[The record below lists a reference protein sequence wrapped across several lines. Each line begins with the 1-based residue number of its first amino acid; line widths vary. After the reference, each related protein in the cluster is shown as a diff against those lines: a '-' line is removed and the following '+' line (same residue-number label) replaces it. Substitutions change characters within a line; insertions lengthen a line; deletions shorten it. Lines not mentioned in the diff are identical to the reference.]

1 MAAMEGSANS
11 RAGIS
16 SQELLQ
22 KVKAFISGVDPAQ
35 GHQLTVKEHARCGI
49 LLLRNL
55 PPARGAVLEHLRGVF
70 DESVGAYILAL
81 DREGCGGHHL
91 GSLGLE
97 DVTLEI
103 QGVLSEF
110 VRSNPK
116 AWAPLVSG
124 WSIDL
129 MGQLSSKY
137 SGRHR
142 VPHASSLNELLQLW
156 MSCKAM
162 RALMEIYVQC
172 LSSLISSCPDACVDA
187 LLDTSVQHS
196 PHFDWVVAHIG
207 SSFPNTIISRVLSC
221 GLKDFCLHGGPS
233 SVEPMLPPP
242 CLADQ
247 RVPKIASVVGI
258 LGHLAT
264 RHADSIKQELL
275 LMFHESLGPCGDR
288 DGSRARHQE
297 ATVPFLLQLA
307 AMSPALLGAV
317 SAELVDSLKPP
328 VLDQLHQRFSGLGRD
343 EADNLLGLLVHL
355 VCQSGAG
362 AHRVL
367 QFLLETASPASVIT
381 GPGLAVRD
389 SVREAC
395 QRVVQLLLLN
405 LQRLVYSVGGGGPGD
420 TQARPVPFLDGLKGR
435 LPELC
440 RQALRP
446 ECKRHPWQHQLLG
459 LLAVYCGPSWAA
471 EALCQLLGQAGCPE
485 ELSLAA
491 KLHVALSSSVPGLVP
506 ATAARCVAHLH
517 SAPAPDARRLLH
529 NMAALARDE
538 DGEREEGEEREGG
551 EGNGLAAALASHA
564 PQLGRLLPHADPG
577 VSEGAALLLAALP
590 APPPSSLSPSQLS
603 VLVRAGVSRFFQAL
617 WRGGAEEGAAGE
629 GCSRL
634 LSRLASSS
642 PQAQRCILRQLL
654 SAALHPGS
662 ARLFGGGGGSSTST
676 SGPLHHSGPGDSLL
690 GVNREF
696 GAAVGF
702 GGLWAVF
709 HAGVIGRG
717 LKPPP
722 AGGQLLPGEAA
733 GNAHRFLGLVGSCC
747 CGPLQREGQV
757 SAEAAQAIALGL
769 VEVLCPD
776 VTSSELAWPP
786 EEQSR
791 GTVERDLQI
800 WGRFQANPLLFG
812 LLRLVALGPPALCYC
827 SVLLRGVLAT
837 LLSHWDASRHRLSTA
852 SPRHLH
858 ASCQLLACMA
868 EGQLLPPAL
877 GSMHELFHLLTPFE
891 VRLLLLGVW
900 AYLRANGPLPQKFTF
915 HPEQGRFY
923 REFTRDGD
931 MDRCL
936 AVLHCV
942 LHKNIDRLG
951 HLYGHFQL

>member
-1 MAAMEGSANS
+1 MAAAAMEGSANS
-11 RAGIS
+11 RVGIS

-22 KVKAFISGVDPAQ
+22 EVKAFISGTDPVQ
-35 GHQLTVKEHARCGI
+35 GHKLTVKEHARCGI

-55 PPARGAVLEHLRGVF
+55 PPARSAVLEHLRGVF
-70 DESVGAYILAL
+70 DESVGSYILEL
-81 DREGCGGHHL
+81 EREGTPAGHL
-91 GSLGLE
+91 GSPGLD
-97 DVTLEI
+97 DVTQEI
-103 QGVLSEF
+103 QAVLSEF

-156 MSCKAM
+156 MSCKAT

-172 LSSLISSCPDACVDA
+172 LSSMISTCPDACVDA

-233 SVEPMLPPP
+233 SVDPLLPSS
-242 CLADQ
+242 ADQ

-264 RHADSIKQELL
+264 RHSDSIKQELL
-275 LMFHESLGPCGDR
+275 LMFHESLGPGR
-288 DGSRARHQE
+288 DPQPQHQE

-328 VLDQLHQRFSGLGRD
+328 VLDQLHQRFSGLGRE

-367 QFLLETASPASVIT
+367 RFLLETAAPASVIT
-381 GPGLAVRD
+381 SPGLAVRD

-395 QRVVQLLLLN
+395 QRVVQLLLLH
-405 LQRLVYSVGGGGPGD
+405 LQRLVYGRGPGGPGD
-420 TQARPVPFLDGLKGR
+420 PQARSVPFLDGLKGR

-440 RQALRP
+440 REALRP

-471 EALCQLLGQAGCPE
+471 EALCQLLALASCPE
-485 ELSLAA
+485 ELALAGQ
-491 KLHVALSSSVPGLVP
+491 LHSALSSSVPGLVP
-506 ATAARCVAHLH
+506 ATAGRCVARLH
-517 SAPAPDARRLLH
+517 SAGPQARRLLL
-529 NMAALARDE
+529 NLASLVR
-538 DGEREEGEEREGG
+538 G
-551 EGNGLAAALASHA
+551 EGAAGLAEALSAHA
-564 PQLGRLLPHADPG
+564 PQLGRLLPHGDAG
-577 VSEGAALLLAALP
+577 LSGGAALLLAALP
-590 APPPSSLSPSQLS
+590 LPPSLGPAQLLG
-603 VLVRAGVSRFFQAL
+603 LVRAATSRFFLALRRGWADQAS
-617 WRGGAEEGAAGE
+617 AGE
-629 GCSRL
+629 L
-634 LSRLASSS
+634 LARLAASSL
-642 PQAQRCILRQLL
+642 PALRAVLRQLVA
-654 SAALHPGS
+654 SALHPGNAS
-662 ARLFGGGGGSSTST
+662 LFGGKPARPAASPSSS
-676 SGPLHHSGPGDSLL
+676 SSSASSPGDSLL

-702 GGLWAVF
+702 GGVWAVF

-722 AGGQLLPGEAA
+722 GRGLLPQAEASGNAFRLLALAVRCSGGEAP
-733 GNAHRFLGLVGSCC
+733 GH
-747 CGPLQREGQV
+747 V
-757 SAEAAQAIALGL
+757 SAEAAQAVALAL
-769 VEVLCPD
+769 VEGLCPD
-776 VTSSELAWPP
+776 VTASELAWPP
-786 EEQSR
+786 EEQAR

-800 WGRFQANPLLFG
+800 RNRFQDNPLLFS

-827 SVLLRGVLAT
+827 SVLLRGLLAT
-837 LLSHWDASRHRLSTA
+837 LVSHWEASRHLSTTS
-852 SPRHLH
+852 SPWQLH
-858 ASCQLLACMA
+858 ASCELLACMA
-868 EGQLLPPAL
+868 EGQLLPPTL
-877 GSMHELFHLLTPFE
+877 GSMHEIFHLLTPFE
-891 VRLLLLGVW
+891 VRLLLLSVW
-900 AYLRANGPLPQKFTF
+900 AYLRANGPLPQKFSFDSET
-915 HPEQGRFY
+915 GRFY
-923 REFTRDGD
+923 RDFSRDGD
-931 MDRCL
+931 VAKCL
-936 AVLHCV
+936 EVLHSV